1 MKTTT
6 NKLRRIAELRDELAP
21 AKDRLMRVLSVIEE
35 EKLGAAIAKRLGTI
49 VGRLEDLQRKMR
61 QTA

>member
-1 MKTTT
+1 MKTATS
-6 NKLRRIAELRDELAP
+6 KLRRIAQLRDDLMP
-21 AKDRLMRVLSVIEE
+21 AKDRLMRVLDTIEE
-35 EKLGAAIAKRLGTI
+35 EKLGAALAKRLGTI